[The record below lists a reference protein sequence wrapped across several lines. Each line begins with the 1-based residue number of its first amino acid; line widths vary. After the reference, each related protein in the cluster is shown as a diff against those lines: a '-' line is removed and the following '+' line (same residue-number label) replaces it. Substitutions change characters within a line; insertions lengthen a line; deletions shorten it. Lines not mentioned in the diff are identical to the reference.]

1 MLGGVKFLEG
11 GVMIFFERLL
21 IIVRFVIKFVKNFYL
36 KVSRMVRKV
45 FLLVVKFSIYLEFMM
60 EDLYDMLLVL
70 DEIFVKFLKKRM
82 FRILDDFNLFEK
94 LVYELYYGIINKNN
108 E

>member
-1 MLGGVKFLEG
+1 
-11 GVMIFFERLL
+11 
-21 IIVRFVIKFVKNFYL
+21 
-36 KVSRMVRKV
+36 
-45 FLLVVKFSIYLEFMM
+45 
-60 EDLYDMLLVL
+60 MLLVL
-70 DEIFVKFLKKRM
+70 DEISVKFLKKRM